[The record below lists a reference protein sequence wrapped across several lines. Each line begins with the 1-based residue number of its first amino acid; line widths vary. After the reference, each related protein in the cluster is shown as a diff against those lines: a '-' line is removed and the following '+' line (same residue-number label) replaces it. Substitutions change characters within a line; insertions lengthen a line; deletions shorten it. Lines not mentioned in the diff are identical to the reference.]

1 MNPPTERDDHQ
12 PPATPPPVSG
22 VGQEEVPASPPPER
36 GAGQEDVLVGPPAER
51 GGWWHE
57 YVCPAHGVELEHVGF
72 ASGVFPAGGVPCSY
86 GCRVDTP
93 AVRGAWTV
101 LAHHFWARRIRLL
114 SYDGAGADLL
124 TSYARLYLDLT
135 KEGEHDQAQNWMQR
149 GRLFHQALTDAVW
162 GVPIA
167 HAIRTLATHPTH
179 ASSTPSTS
187 NSASGRGQLG
197 ETLGMLDDMVAGAR
211 RARDAMVAQD
221 KFSSNYTA
229 WFNALGITAGQAAAA
244 LRGTEWAGADE
255 WLTGEHGQFAHLAAS
270 TGEDG
275 WEWEGST
282 YYHGFV
288 LRAYLLSLRGC
299 DPATVPARLEMMI
312 AALADI
318 ATSGGVLPALH
329 DGPYRRVPLALEWL
343 EIAALAR
350 QFTSAVDLTA
360 VATHARAEV
369 GADYDG
375 LEDRFDGWFSGP
387 PRTTLA
393 DRGPDST
400 YAVVRTAGIHAIL
413 DHGTH
418 GGSHGHHDK
427 LALYLYGS
435 TTPWQPDPGQ
445 VPYGHAQWRAHYK
458 SVVSH
463 PTLRIDGLE
472 PAEATGA
479 VSRNGN
485 SISATVSGWYDGV
498 HATRELIA
506 ADNYLL
512 DVVRVTADRERE
524 IVLQF
529 RPDVDLTVELGPR
542 ATRSTWTGDEKLY
555 GYHRGDGIPVT
566 RPGPGPA
573 DDPQRT
579 RTWIDW
585 TVTGT
590 SATFCS
596 VYSTAPIDDDLAEV
610 ITDV

>member
-1 MNPPTERDDHQ
+1 MNPPT
-12 PPATPPPVSG
+12 
-22 VGQEEVPASPPPER
+22 
-36 GAGQEDVLVGPPAER
+36 ER

-57 YVCPAHGVELEHVGF
+57 YVCPAHGVELLHVGF
-72 ASGVFPAGGVPCSY
+72 ETGNFPASGVPCSY

-114 SYDGAGADLL
+114 SYDGGGTDLL
-124 TSYARLYLDLT
+124 ASYARLYLELT
-135 KEGEHDQAQNWMQR
+135 KEGEHEQAQDWMQR

-167 HAIRTLATHPTH
+167 HAIQNLAARTGGAPE
-179 ASSTPSTS
+179 
-187 NSASGRGQLG
+187 LG

-221 KFSSNYTA
+221 KFLSNYTA
-229 WFNALGITAGQAAAA
+229 WFNALGTTASQAAAA
-244 LRGTEWAGADE
+244 VRGTAWDGAEE
-255 WLTGEHGQFAHLAAS
+255 WLTGERGQFAHLAVS
-270 TGEDG
+270 TGDDG

-288 LRAYLLSLRGC
+288 LRAYLLSLRGY
-299 DPATVPARLEMMI
+299 DPAAVPDQLEMML
-312 AALADI
+312 AALAGI
-318 ATSGGVLPALH
+318 ATPGGVLPALH
-329 DGPYRRVPLALEWL
+329 DGPYSRLPLALEWL

-350 QFTSAVDLTA
+350 QFTSAVDLTT
-360 VATHARAEV
+360 VAEYARAEV
-369 GADYDG
+369 GSDYDG
-375 LEDRFDGWFSGP
+375 LEDRADGWFSGA
-387 PRTTLA
+387 PRGGSLPV
-393 DRGPDST
+393 RGPDST

-413 DHGTH
+413 DHGPH

-427 LALYLYGS
+427 LALYLYGA

-445 VPYGHAQWRAHYK
+445 VPYGHAQWRTHYK

-463 PTLRIDGLE
+463 PTIRIDGLE
-472 PAEATGA
+472 PAEATGT
-479 VSRNGN
+479 VSREGN

-498 HATRELIA
+498 HATRQLIA

-529 RPDVDLTVELGPR
+529 RPDVDLTVAVGPQ
-542 ATRSTWTGDEKLY
+542 ATRTTWTGDETLY
-555 GYHRGDGIPVT
+555 GYHRGDGVPVT

-573 DDPQRT
+573 DDPQRS

-596 VYSTAPIDDDLAEV
+596 VYSTTPIDDDLAER

>member
-1 MNPPTERDDHQ
+1 MNPPT
-12 PPATPPPVSG
+12 
-22 VGQEEVPASPPPER
+22 
-36 GAGQEDVLVGPPAER
+36 ER

-57 YVCPAHGVELEHVGF
+57 YVCPAHGVELSHVGF
-72 ASGVFPAGGVPCSY
+72 ETGRFPAGGVPCSY

-93 AVRGAWTV
+93 AVRGAWMV

-114 SYDGAGADLL
+114 SYDGGGAELL
-124 TSYARLYLDLT
+124 ASYARLYLDLT
-135 KEGEHDQAQNWMQR
+135 KEGEHDQAQDWMQR

-167 HAIRTLATHPTH
+167 HAIRTLADR
-179 ASSTPSTS
+179 SVVE
-187 NSASGRGQLG
+187 LD
-197 ETLGMLDDMVAGAR
+197 ETLPMLDDMVAGAR

-229 WFNALGITAGQAAAA
+229 WFNALGATASQAAAA
-244 LRGTEWAGADE
+244 VRETEWDGADE
-255 WLTGEHGQFAHLAAS
+255 WLTGEHGQFAHLDAS
-270 TGEDG
+270 TGDDG

-288 LRAYLLSLRGC
+288 LRAYLLSLRGY
-299 DPATVPARLEMMI
+299 DPSAVPASLETMI

-318 ATSGGVLPALH
+318 ATPGGLLPALH

-343 EIAALAR
+343 EIAALAG
-350 QFTSAVDLTA
+350 QFTSAVDLSA
-360 VATHARAEV
+360 VAAHARAEV

-387 PRTTLA
+387 PRAGALPA
-393 DRGPDST
+393 RGPDST
-400 YAVVRTAGIHAIL
+400 YAVIRTAGIHAIL
-413 DHGTH
+413 DHGPH

-445 VPYGHAQWRAHYK
+445 VPYGHAPWRAHYK

-463 PTLRIDGLE
+463 PTIRIDGLE
-472 PAEATGA
+472 PAEATGTLT
-479 VSRNGN
+479 RNGN

-498 HATRELIA
+498 RATRDLVA

-512 DVVRVTADRERE
+512 DIVRVTADRERE

-529 RPDVDLTVELGPR
+529 RPDVDLTVEVGPR